1 MIYKL
6 VRWRQ
11 YGPQK
16 CCYFPTS
23 PHGDTTDK
31 TNMDMSISY
40 MFTLCTFCKEH
51 IKTNSKTKTSKPTK
65 LANSERSSFFELISL
80 RKLQK

>member
-31 TNMDMSISY
+31 TNMDMSIICSLY
-40 MFTLCTFCKEH
+40 ARSVKNTLRRIARRKRV
-51 IKTNSKTKTSKPTK
+51 KPTK
-65 LANSERSSFFELISL
+65 LANSERSSFLS
-80 RKLQK
+80 